1 MLLATYL
8 YSSQDRLR
16 PPPIRVAEYEKTT
29 VGGDPSYFDLEPAS
43 AAKVRTPGLRGDA
56 LTTSR
61 PGTPTV
67 ERHHHRETRK
77 GNSFRRGM
85 SRRDVHMFIC

>member
-16 PPPIRVAEYEKTT
+16 PPPIRIAEYEKTT
-29 VGGDPSYFDLEPAS
+29 VGGDPSYFDLEPAPS
-43 AAKVRTPGLRGDA
+43 VKARTPGLRGDA

-67 ERHHHRETRK
+67 ERHHHR
-77 GNSFRRGM
+77 GNSERKQFPK
-85 SRRDVHMFIC
+85 RDE

>member
-16 PPPIRVAEYEKTT
+16 PPPIRIVEYEKTT
-29 VGGDPSYFDLEPAS
+29 VGGDPSYFDLEPSPAL
-43 AAKVRTPGLRGDA
+43 KPRTPGLRGSEA

-61 PGTPTV
+61 PGTPNL
-67 ERHHHRETRK
+67 ERK
-77 GNSFRRGM
+77 QFLK
-85 SRRDVHMFIC
+85 RDE